1 MPNPAERN
9 TIPKK
14 LIAICGLILLF
25 ILAISALRVPF
36 RAEAPGNGTKAET
49 LPKTVRKRD
58 ALAEGRWP
66 DGFRLYRYWWTG
78 KAAVYIAEMERNA
91 KGLRFDVELANTR
104 ILGRETIS
112 SATKRLM
119 EKGMLPLAGVNGSFG
134 IREDSRGR
142 GGMMYNLHIQNGEL
156 VSIPMPLDR
165 WGYSPPSPWGE
176 TSFGVTPNGEFLMD
190 MVQLNGTLEIDG
202 ETFQIDGINQI
213 CDSLCPV
220 VIYTPRFGRRTL
232 TRRCYELTLAEVELP
247 LTGKYR
253 SRFVVTA
260 VTQRGNSTIPPRGLV
275 VAVTSSHAKAWR
287 NKLTEAAEG
296 ELTIALT
303 PEKWQTVH
311 SGVGGNLRLLRD
323 GEIEPELE
331 KLARFRGGN
340 AHRNATRRNPRSA
353 LGFNDEKLFLI
364 TIDGRQP
371 GYSMGMTL
379 YDMADFF
386 RSLGIK
392 HAINFDGGSSSTL
405 WALGQVANSPS
416 HGYERRIFNVA
427 LIRTMSE

>member
-1 MPNPAERN
+1 MSNPTKRN

-14 LIAICGLILLF
+14 LIALCGCVLLF
-25 ILAISALRVPF
+25 ILAVTALRVPF
-36 RAEAPGNGTKAET
+36 RAAAPESAG
-49 LPKTVRKRD
+49 LPDSVRKRD
-58 ALAEGRWP
+58 ALEKKRWP
-66 DGFRLYRYWWTG
+66 EGFRLYRYWWAG
-78 KAAVYIAEMERNA
+78 DAAVYIAEMDRA
-91 KGLRFDVELANTR
+91 ALGLRFDVALANTQ

-119 EKGMLPLAGVNGSFG
+119 KKEVLPFAGVNGSFG

-142 GGMMYNLHIQNGEL
+142 GGMIFNLHIQNGEL

-176 TSFGVTPNGEFLMD
+176 TSFGITSEGEFLMD
-190 MVQLNGTLEIDG
+190 RVELNGTLEIDG
-202 ETFQIDGINQI
+202 ETFEIDGVNQI

-232 TRRCYELTLAEVELP
+232 TRRCYEFTLEALELP

-253 SRFVVTA
+253 SRFVVTD
-260 VTQRGNSTIPPRGLV
+260 VSKRGNSPIPPRGAVIAV
-275 VAVTSSHAKAWR
+275 VASRAKAWR
-287 NKLTEAAEG
+287 DKLKTSAAG
-296 ELTIALT
+296 EITIALM

-323 GEIEPELE
+323 GEIEPELNHF
-331 KLARFRGGN
+331 ARFGGN
-340 AHRNATRRNPRSA
+340 RSHRNAVRRNPRSA

-364 TIDGRQP
+364 AVDGRQP

-379 YDMADFF
+379 YQMADFF
-386 RSLGIK
+386 RDLGIK

-405 WALGQVANSPS
+405 WALGKVVNSPS

-427 LIRTMSE
+427 LIRAVRED